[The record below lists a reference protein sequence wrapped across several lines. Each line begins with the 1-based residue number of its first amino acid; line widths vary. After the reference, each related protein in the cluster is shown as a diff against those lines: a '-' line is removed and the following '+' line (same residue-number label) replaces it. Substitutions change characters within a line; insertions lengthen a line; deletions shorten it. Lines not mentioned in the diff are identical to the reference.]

1 MIALKRYPVQ
11 GETKQNLA
19 ICFLSYMF
27 FYKKT
32 GRLWVGFNIIFVGEL
47 EVNV

>member
-1 MIALKRYPVQ
+1 MFALKRYSIQ
-11 GETKQNLA
+11 GETKQKLV

-32 GRLWVGFNIIFVGEL
+32 GRLWVSFNIIFVGEL